1 MQTLQGSTDDL
12 KGSSRESETRGRR
25 TSSGSGLRQRPL
37 LLKDLE
43 PRSRKRKY
51 PHSFD
56 EDYEAD
62 NELVLPVEQVR
73 QFAMRLIS
81 KIFSGALVSAAFLW
95 EFITHVASTNA
106 TSTAD
111 VHHRPPAAKRA
122 RHQVS
127 ELYAENN
134 ENDDVHD
141 QASIYSTLKQF
152 ASSHQSPDAASTA
165 AFTATATATTIS
177 TTLEMSQVDTNMLND
192 TNDHNKASSNSGR
205 LSGKR
210 EREILTSLPD
220 TSADFSQDDSDI
232 GSDSFRPFPS
242 PVGASTPHPFAS
254 TPVPGK
260 SKNMGG
266 DFLRSLFHKS
276 GKLNGSSETN
286 GDLHTGGEYT
296 PVKRSDDVIVNPK
309 SKMRSLLGDFKT
321 ETILLKDE
329 KNAPL
334 VQLPRKPS
342 LGQHIVNTYAM
353 ESGSNASSVPYGTSL
368 NLKRKSS
375 RSKTPNSSV
384 FSNYGDSFASN
395 TSRYSSIGDGDR
407 TRQRQRRK
415 SVHEKFKDFVKTRH
429 VNDMA
434 RSSIDLQ
441 SMKSGFPLSYSDQVF
456 YKQAFDRAR
465 AKQVGQKPKDV
476 RSEFIYSS
484 NLTLPASSLESD
496 KSEFYKQIHESRIK
510 FDKEVAEFKLGL
522 QKDAIPPLASE
533 ALDEIDS
540 YFRRSAAQDNQ
551 VVGSGF
557 RVDVKLRD
565 LKTLAPGIWLN
576 DSVIDFFL
584 ALVTQDAT
592 KAGLSKSFAHS
603 THFFTTLCSRGYEGV
618 ARWAKRKNIDVTQMD
633 YVFVPVNQSDTHWCL
648 AVVNNKERR
657 FEFYNSL
664 PSGGDKALRILQS
677 YMTKES
683 TRIYPER
690 AAEFE
695 ALYASYD
702 KHPTSKCPQQKNHYD
717 CGVFTCTNVSLLSH
731 NKHLNYSQQDMNLM
745 RKTIAWSI
753 ISYGK
758 SKI

>member
-1 MQTLQGSTDDL
+1 M
-12 KGSSRESETRGRR
+12 
-25 TSSGSGLRQRPL
+25 
-37 LLKDLE
+37 LKDLE

-51 PHSFD
+51 AHTFD

-95 EFITHVASTNA
+95 EFISHVATTNGA
-106 TSTAD
+106 ANVDAQHESPAPKRPRHLSSQQPAEEDGDDEKENAD
-111 VHHRPPAAKRA
+111 PQARIPVYAK
-122 RHQVS
+122 
-127 ELYAENN
+127 
-134 ENDDVHD
+134 
-141 QASIYSTLKQF
+141 LKQF
-152 ASSHQSPDAASTA
+152 AKAHQSANFLNSADSAAAAATTA
-165 AFTATATATTIS
+165 ATVFGSAAVDPNAGS
-177 TTLEMSQVDTNMLND
+177 SSALEMSQIHPNLNIS
-192 TNDHNKASSNSGR
+192 NHNKASPTIGK
-205 LSGKR
+205 LSPKTDTAIR
-210 EREILTSLPD
+210 SSLAD
-220 TSADFSQDDSDI
+220 TSVDFSQDDTDI

-266 DFLRSLFHKS
+266 DFLRSLFHNS
-276 GKLNGSSETN
+276 GKLNGDQEAN
-286 GDLHTGGEYT
+286 GNLHTGNEYT
-296 PVKRSDDVIVNPK
+296 PVKRSDDIIVNPK
-309 SKMRSLLGDFKT
+309 NKIRSLLGDFKT
-321 ETILLKDE
+321 ETIPLKDE
-329 KNAPL
+329 NHASSVK
-334 VQLPRKPS
+334 LPRRPS

-353 ESGSNASSVPYGTSL
+353 NSGSNASSAPYGTSL
-368 NLKRKSS
+368 NLKKKPS
-375 RSKTPNSSV
+375 RSNTPNSSV
-384 FSNYGDSFASN
+384 FSTYGGSFVSN
-395 TSRYSSIGDGDR
+395 TSRHSTVTDGNQSR
-407 TRQRQRRK
+407 HRQRRK

-429 VNDMA
+429 VQDIA
-434 RSSIDLQ
+434 RSGIDLQ
-441 SMKSGFPLSYSDQVF
+441 SSRSGFPLSYSDQVF

-465 AKQVGQKPKDV
+465 AKQAGQKPRDI
-476 RSEFIYSS
+476 RSEFVYSS
-484 NLTLPASSLESD
+484 NVTLPVSSSELD

-522 QKDAIPPLASE
+522 QKNAIPPLASE

-551 VVGSGF
+551 IVGSGF

-584 ALVTQDAT
+584 AFVTQDAT
-592 KAGLSKSFAHS
+592 KASLSKSFAHS

-618 ARWAKRKNIDVTQMD
+618 ARWAKRKNIDVTLMD
-633 YVFVPVNQSDTHWCL
+633 YIFVPVNQSDTHWCL

-664 PSGGDKALRILQS
+664 PSGGDKALKILQG

-683 TRIYPER
+683 ARIYPER

-695 ALYASYD
+695 ALYASFD
-702 KHPTSKCPQQKNHYD
+702 KLPNAKCPQQKNHYD
-717 CGVFTCTNVSLLSH
+717 CGVFTCTNVSLISH
-731 NKHLNYSQQDMNLM
+731 NKPLNYSQQDMNLM
-745 RKTIAWSI
+745 RKTIAWSV